1 MARLYNVKND
11 NMAKRTTITFLMTL
25 LFGAVYAQDTSVMTL
40 RDCIRYAL
48 SHSAEMRV
56 LQADLDD
63 AQLSRRNA
71 VLNAFTPVVSG
82 DVYAYSN
89 FGRSIDPETNTYST
103 TTSFHNGFGVS
114 AGITLFNGFRA
125 VNNMKITKLAEAT
138 GVTRIQQS
146 EDRIRLATM
155 EAYCNVLYY
164 TELLKTLQSQTETAE
179 TALRIAQR
187 QKELGQKSPADV
199 LQMEADLSDRRYR
212 FIVCENQLQNAY
224 ITLKDIMLYPTE
236 QPFSVTN
243 VETDTMLSDVVRTM
257 KVSQAAERLPAVIIA
272 ENEWQTARLALKTA
286 KWQLLPSLSLY
297 GGWSSTYF
305 TYPGRADYVPVPYWR
320 QLSDN
325 GGEYVQL
332 SLSIPIYDRLSR
344 QTEIARRRNDCDRAE
359 ARYAQARQ
367 TVEAEIHRALADRDG
382 AAAALRQTEQHAALQ
397 QQLYTLSAKQFE
409 QGLISALDYRTVAD
423 NYLNATA
430 ELLNAKLQLFLKTW
444 VVRYYFQL
452 RMQNSEL

>member
-1 MARLYNVKND
+1 MARLYNIKND

-382 AAAALRQTEQHAALQ
+382 AAAALRQAEQHASLQ
-397 QQLYTLSAKQFE
+397 QQLCAMSAKQFE

-452 RMQNSEL
+452 

>member
-1 MARLYNVKND
+1 M
-11 NMAKRTTITFLMTL
+11 MM
-25 LFGAVYAQDTSVMTL
+25 FGAAHAQDTVRMSL
-40 RDCIRYAL
+40 RDCINYAL
-48 SHSAEMRV
+48 AHSAEVRV

-71 VLNAFTPVVSG
+71 ILNAFTPVVSG

-103 TTSFHNGFGVS
+103 TTSFHNGYGVS

-179 TALRIAQR
+179 TALRLAQR
-187 QKELGQKSPADV
+187 QRELGQKSPAEV

-212 FIVCENQLQNAY
+212 FIVCENQLQNSY

-236 QPFSVTN
+236 QPLSVTD
-243 VETDTMLSDVVRTM
+243 VEADTMLSDAVRTM
-257 KVSQAAERLPAVIIA
+257 EVSRAAKRLPAVIIA
-272 ENEWQTARLALKTA
+272 ENERQTARLALKTA

-344 QTEIARRRNDCDRAE
+344 QTEIAHRRNDCDRAE

-382 AAAALRQTEQHAALQ
+382 AAAALRQAEQQAALQ
-397 QQLYTLSAKQFE
+397 QQLYTLSARQFE

-423 NYLNATA
+423 NHLNATA
-430 ELLNAKLQLFLKTW
+430 ELLNARLQLFLKTW
-444 VVRYYFQL
+444 VVRYYFGV
-452 RMQNSEL
+452 SS

>member
-1 MARLYNVKND
+1 M
-11 NMAKRTTITFLMTL
+11 TITLLMTL
-25 LFGAVYAQDTSVMTL
+25 LFGAANAQDTAMMTL
-40 RDCIRYAL
+40 RDCVRYAL
-48 SHSAEMRV
+48 AHSAELRV
-56 LQADLDD
+56 LQADLGD
-63 AQLSRRNA
+63 AQLARRNA
-71 VLNAFTPVVSG
+71 ILNAFTPSVSG

-103 TTSFHNGFGVS
+103 TTSFHNGYSLS

-125 VNNMKITKLAEAT
+125 VNNLKITKLAEST

-179 TALRIAQR
+179 TALRLAQR
-187 QKELGQKSPADV
+187 QRELGQKSPAEV

-212 FIVCENQLQNAY
+212 FIVCENQLQNSY

-236 QPFSVTN
+236 QPFSVAN
-243 VETDTMLSDVVRTM
+243 VDADTVLSDAVRAM
-257 KVSQAAERLPAVIIA
+257 EVSRAAERLPAVIIA
-272 ENEWQTARLALKTA
+272 ENERQTARLALKTA

-305 TYPGRADYVPVPYWR
+305 TYPGRAGYVPVPYWR

-359 ARYAQARQ
+359 ARYMQTRQ
-367 TVEAEIHRALADRDG
+367 GVEAEVRRALADRDG
-382 AAAALRQTEQHAALQ
+382 AAAALRQAERHAALQ
-397 QQLYTLSAKQFE
+397 QQLYAMSTRQFE
-409 QGLISALDYRTVAD
+409 QGLLSALEYRTVAD
-423 NYLNATA
+423 NHLSSTA
-430 ELLNAKLQLFLKTW
+430 DLLNARLQLFLKTW
-444 VVRYYFQL
+444 VVRYYFGLVNGEL
-452 RMQNSEL
+452 RIEN

>member
-1 MARLYNVKND
+1 
-11 NMAKRTTITFLMTL
+11 MTL
-25 LFGAVYAQDTSVMTL
+25 LCGTAYAQDTAVMTL
-40 RDCIRYAL
+40 RDCIHYAL

-56 LQADLDD
+56 LQADLGD
-63 AQLSRRNA
+63 AQLARRNA
-71 VLNAFTPVVSG
+71 ILNAFTPAVSG

-103 TTSFHNGFGVS
+103 TTSFHNGYGIS

-125 VNNMKITKLAEAT
+125 VNNLKITKLAEST

-164 TELLKTLQSQTETAE
+164 TELLKTLQSQT
-179 TALRIAQR
+179 ALRLAQR

-212 FIVCENQLQNAY
+212 FIVCENLLQNAY

-236 QPFSVTN
+236 QPFSVTD
-243 VETDTMLSDVVRTM
+243 VETDTVLSDAVRAM
-257 KVSQAAERLPAVIIA
+257 EVSRAAERLPAVIIA
-272 ENEWQTARLALKTA
+272 ENERQTARLALKTA

-367 TVEAEIHRALADRDG
+367 TVEAEIHRALADRNG
-382 AAAALRQTEQHAALQ
+382 AAAALRQAEQHAALQ
-397 QQLYTLSAKQFE
+397 QQLYTLSARQFE

-423 NYLNATA
+423 NHLNATA

-444 VVRYYFQL
+444 VVRLYFG
-452 RMQNSEL
+452 MMNYEL